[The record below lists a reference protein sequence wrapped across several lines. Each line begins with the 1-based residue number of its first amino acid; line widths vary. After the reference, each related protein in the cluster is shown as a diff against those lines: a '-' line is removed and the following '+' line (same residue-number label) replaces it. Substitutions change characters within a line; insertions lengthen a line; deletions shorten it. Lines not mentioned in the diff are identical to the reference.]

1 MTAVYMGSWES
12 AVFLLGQGASAE
24 YAAPDGKS
32 VASLLADRAVREA
45 GWKQVREEAFLT
57 LRRELDKA
65 GRVGQ

>member
-1 MTAVYMGSWES
+1 MGSWES

-45 GWKQVREEAFLT
+45 GWKQVPEEAFLV
-57 LRRELDKA
+57 LQGDLAKGGPRK
-65 GRVGQ
+65 